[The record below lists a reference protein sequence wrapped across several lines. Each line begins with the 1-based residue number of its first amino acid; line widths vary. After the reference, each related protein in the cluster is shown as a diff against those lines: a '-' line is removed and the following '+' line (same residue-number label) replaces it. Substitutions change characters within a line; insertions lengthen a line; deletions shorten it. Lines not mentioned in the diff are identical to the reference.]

1 MVRKNFSANNVH
13 LFWARS
19 SEPLSSFLYFTLDRA
34 YLVQDHTRRLI
45 LHTVCDCTFCETPN
59 ISLLWSEI
67 FKIALRINFVG
78 KDEDILFSLLP
89 LSEFVSEAP
98 PVDKSLDWIFH
109 RKLFNFE
116 KVNSF
121 ESFNALKVKCFH
133 ESQCFQKT
141 IKGIFKLLC

>member
-1 MVRKNFSANNVH
+1 MQTMCIFSGSVPLNQECVTSCTISHA
-13 LFWARS
+13 
-19 SEPLSSFLYFTLDRA
+19 LSSFLTSTLNRA

-67 FKIALRINFVG
+67 FKIALKLNFVG

-98 PVDKSLDWIFH
+98 PVDKSLD
-109 RKLFNFE
+109 
-116 KVNSF
+116 
-121 ESFNALKVKCFH
+121 
-133 ESQCFQKT
+133 
-141 IKGIFKLLC
+141 